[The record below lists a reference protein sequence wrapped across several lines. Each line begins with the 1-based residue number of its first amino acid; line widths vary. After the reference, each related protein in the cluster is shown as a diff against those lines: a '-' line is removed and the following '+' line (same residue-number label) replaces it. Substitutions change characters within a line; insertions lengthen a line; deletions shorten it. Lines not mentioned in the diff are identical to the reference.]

1 MTPTPDA
8 RRKRRSLQTW
18 PVVQQAQAVKER
30 IYASFTGLAI
40 LATLLIGEHPSPSA
54 AFLTLLAGIGGISIA
69 GFVADVIAHQVTHEG
84 SPGRDQFRVMARIA
98 GGAFASASIPL
109 LALAVAWIG
118 LISTRTGIQIGM
130 GLYVLTLVA
139 VVVLA
144 SRRTRL
150 GWRHQLVALISLTT
164 LAAIVLVILVVAH

>member
-1 MTPTPDA
+1 MTSSSDA
-8 RRKRRSLQTW
+8 RHSPLRSW
-18 PVVQQAQAVKER
+18 PVAQQAQAVKER

-40 LATLLIGEHPSPSA
+40 LATLLIGAETHSA
-54 AFLTLLAGIGGISIA
+54 SGAFLTLLAGIGGISVA

-84 SPGRDQFRVMARIA
+84 SPEGDQFKTMLRIA

-109 LALAVAWIG
+109 LALAIAWIG
-118 LISTRTGIQIGM
+118 LIPPRTGIQIGM

-150 GWRHQLVALISLTT
+150 GWRHQLVALVSLTT
-164 LAAIVLVILVVAH
+164 LTVIVLVILVVAH